1 MKRSFIAAVIISLG
15 LIVMGLVYWF
25 EIHTNDL
32 EISIVFDSAEGLG
45 KDAKIVL
52 NNVPVGEV
60 RDVKTTDSG
69 GVIVDARVY
78 KRYREKVNSSSA
90 FIIESADSTPGLD
103 KRQIS
108 VEVLKEDA
116 PPFPEGAREEG
127 YSSRPQFFVRTSK
140 KILESAY
147 DQFNDWLGE
156 FQTGLKDLSE
166 DERIEELKRNMRE
179 LMEETRRGAERGVE
193 EFNKEVPRLREE
205 LNRIIEQLRRLGRNR
220 EADEF
225 REEFDKY
232 LKQSENRDREAR
244 LDGISGRLCA

>member
-1 MKRSFIAAVIISLG
+1 MKRSLIAAVIIALG
-15 LIVMGLVYWF
+15 LIVVGLVYWF
-25 EIHTNDL
+25 GLHTKDL
-32 EISIVFDSAEGLG
+32 EIFIVFDRSEGLG
-45 KDAKIVL
+45 KDTKIVL

-60 RDVKTTDSG
+60 REVKTTETEE
-69 GVIVDARVY
+69 VIVGARVY
-78 KRYREKVNSSSA
+78 KQYREKVNSSSA
-90 FIIESADSTPGLD
+90 FIIESGDAAPGLD

-116 PPFPEGAREEG
+116 PPFPEGARVEG

-140 KILESAY
+140 KILEGAY

-156 FQTGLKDLSE
+156 FQRGLKDLSG
-166 DERIEELKRNMRE
+166 DERLEELKRNMRD
-179 LMEETRRGAERGVE
+179 LMEETRKGAERGVE

-205 LNRIIEQLRRLGRNR
+205 LNRIIEELNRLGRKT

-232 LKQSENRDREAR
+232 LSESEERGREAA
-244 LDGISGRLCA
+244 LDRISARLCA

>member
-1 MKRSFIAAVIISLG
+1 
-15 LIVMGLVYWF
+15 
-25 EIHTNDL
+25 
-32 EISIVFDSAEGLG
+32 
-45 KDAKIVL
+45 
-52 NNVPVGEV
+52 
-60 RDVKTTDSG
+60 
-69 GVIVDARVY
+69 
-78 KRYREKVNSSSA
+78 
-90 FIIESADSTPGLD
+90 
-103 KRQIS
+103 
-108 VEVLKEDA
+108 
-116 PPFPEGAREEG
+116 PPFPEGARVEG
-127 YSSRPQFFVRTSK
+127 YSSRPQFFVRTGK

-166 DERIEELKRNMRE
+166 DERLEELKRNMRE

-232 LKQSENRDREAR
+232 LKQSENRGREAR
-244 LDGISGRLCA
+244 LDTISGRLCA